1 MSTIPETTA
10 ANSTPKVNVTKKR
23 KSSHL
28 KAQNRFVFFSLT
40 PIMTLFLVFSVI
52 PIVWGLVLSFYQY
65 SALQEHSPFIGLQNY
80 RDMLKDDVFIKSFWN
95 TFKFVIIAVPA
106 NIVITLMIAIGINK
120 IRSKLFRDLFRTFYF
135 LPCIA
140 PLAGSAVVWSTM
152 FNKDTG
158 LFNVILN
165 ALNMPGVDWLS
176 DPSIAMYSVIAMTLW
191 ADIGFNIVIFMAGL
205 DSIPK
210 MFYEAAELDGAG
222 RWMSF
227 WNITVPLL
235 SRTTLFVTIMTCL
248 SYFQMF
254 PQFQILTNGEPQ
266 NETRV
271 LALDIYDHA
280 FKFMNMGYASAIAS
294 VLFVIILIIT
304 IIQLK
309 LGKSQWEY

>member
-1 MSTIPETTA
+1 MSSIPK
-10 ANSTPKVNVTKKR
+10 STLTSSSIEFKNKKR
-23 KSSHL
+23 RKTSQS
-28 KAQNRFVFFSLT
+28 KAQKHFVFFSLT
-40 PIMTLFLVFSVI
+40 PIMIVFLIFSAI

-65 SALQEHSPFIGLQNY
+65 NPLQEHSPFVGLKNY
-80 RDMLKDDVFIKSFWN
+80 LDLLKDDVFIKSFWN

-106 NIVITLMIAIGINK
+106 NIVLTLMIAIGINR
-120 IRSKLFRDLFRTFYF
+120 IRSKLFRNLFRTVFF

-158 LFNVILN
+158 LFNVLLN
-165 ALNMPGVDWLS
+165 ALHIPGVDWLT

-191 ADIGFNIVIFMAGL
+191 ADMGFNIVLFMAGL

-210 MFYEAAELDGAG
+210 MFYEAAELDGAN
-222 RWMSF
+222 RWKTF

-235 SRTTLFVTIMTCL
+235 SRTSLFVTIMTCL

-271 LALDIYDHA
+271 LALSIYDHA
-280 FKFMNMGYASAIAS
+280 FTYMNMGYASAIAS

-304 IIQLK
+304 ILQLK

>member
-1 MSTIPETTA
+1 MSSIPE
-10 ANSTPKVNVTKKR
+10 STGTKSAIEIKGGKKR
-23 KSSHL
+23 TQTQIKV
-28 KAQNRFVFFSLT
+28 QNRFIFFSLT
-40 PIMTLFLVFSVI
+40 PIMIVFIVFSAI

-65 SALQEHSPFIGLQNY
+65 NPLQEHSPFIGLRNY
-80 RDMLKDDVFIKSFWN
+80 MDLLKDDVFIKSFWN

-106 NIVITLMIAIGINK
+106 NIAITLLIAIGVNR
-120 IRSKLFRDLFRTFYF
+120 IRNNMFRNLFRTIYF

-140 PLAGSAVVWSTM
+140 PLAGSAVVWTTM

-158 LFNVILN
+158 LFNVLLN
-165 ALNMPGVDWLS
+165 FLHMPGVDWLT
-176 DPSIAMYSVIAMTLW
+176 DPSLAMYSVIAMTLW
-191 ADIGFNIVIFMAGL
+191 ADMGFNIVLFMAGL

-210 MFYEAAELDGAG
+210 MFYEAAELDGANPWK
-222 RWMSF
+222 RF

-248 SYFQMF
+248 AYFQMF

-271 LALDIYDHA
+271 LALSIYDHA
-280 FKFMNMGYASAIAS
+280 FTYMNMGYASAIAS

>member
-1 MSTIPETTA
+1 MASVPETSITETTLTVTA
-10 ANSTPKVNVTKKR
+10 KKR
-23 KSSHL
+23 NISTQKR
-28 KAQNRFVFFSLT
+28 AQNRFVFFSLT
-40 PIMTLFLVFSVI
+40 PIMIFFIVFSVI
-52 PIVWGLVLSFYQY
+52 PIGWGLFLSLYQY
-65 SALQEHSPFIGLQNY
+65 NPLEAHSPFVGLQNFK
-80 RDMLKDDVFIKSFWN
+80 DLLKDDIFIKSFWN
-95 TFKFVIIAVPA
+95 TFKFVIITVPA
-106 NIVITLMIAIGINK
+106 NIVFTLMIAMGING
-120 IRSKLFRDLFRTFYF
+120 IRNNHFRNLFRTIYF

-158 LFNVILN
+158 LFNIILN
-165 ALNMPGVDWLS
+165 ALHMSGVDWLTN
-176 DPSIAMYSVIAMTLW
+176 PSIAMYSVIAMTLW
-191 ADIGFNIVIFMAGL
+191 ADMGFNIVIFMAGL

-210 MFYEAAELDGAG
+210 MYYEAAELDGAN
-222 RWMSF
+222 RWKSF

-271 LALDIYDHA
+271 LALSIYDHA
-280 FKFMNMGYASAIAS
+280 FTYMNMGYASAIAS
-294 VLFVIILIIT
+294 VLFFIILIIT
-304 IIQLK
+304 FIQLK

>member
-1 MSTIPETTA
+1 MSLIPK
-10 ANSTPKVNVTKKR
+10 STVTNPATKVKGKKSR
-23 KSSHL
+23 ITSQL
-28 KAQNRFVFFSLT
+28 REQNRFVFFSMT
-40 PIMTLFLVFSVI
+40 PIMIIFLIFSAI

-65 SALQEHSPFIGLQNY
+65 NPLQEHSPFIGLKNY
-80 RDMLKDDVFIKSFWN
+80 MDLLKDDVFIKSFWN
-95 TFKFVIIAVPA
+95 TFTFVIIAVPA
-106 NIVITLMIAIGINK
+106 NIVLTLMIAIGVNR
-120 IRSKLFRDLFRTFYF
+120 IRGKVFRNIFRTMFF

-165 ALNMPGVDWLS
+165 ALHMSGVDWLTN
-176 DPSIAMYSVIAMTLW
+176 PSIAMYSIIAMTLW
-191 ADIGFNIVIFMAGL
+191 ADLGFNIVLFMAGL

-210 MFYEAAELDGAG
+210 MFYEAAELDGAN
-222 RWMSF
+222 RWKTF

-271 LALDIYDHA
+271 LALSIYDHA
-280 FKFMNMGYASAIAS
+280 FTYMNMGYASAIAS
-294 VLFVIILIIT
+294 ILFVIILIIT
-304 IIQLK
+304 IIQMK

>member
-1 MSTIPETTA
+1 MSSIPETTST
-10 ANSTPKVNVTKKR
+10 NSAPKVKVKKKG
-23 KSSHL
+23 KSSQI

-65 SALQEHSPFIGLQNY
+65 NALEEHSPFIGLQNY

-106 NIVITLMIAIGINK
+106 NIVLTLMIAIGINK
-120 IRSKLFRDLFRTFYF
+120 IRSKVFRDLFRTIYF

-165 ALNMPGVDWLS
+165 SLNMPSVDWLS
-176 DPSIAMYSVIAMTLW
+176 DPAIAMYSVIAMTLW

-210 MFYEAAELDGAG
+210 MFYEAAELDGAN
-222 RWMSF
+222 RWKSF

-271 LALDIYDHA
+271 LALNIYDHA

-304 IIQLK
+304 IMQLK

>member
-1 MSTIPETTA
+1 MSTIPETTV
-10 ANSTPKVNVTKKR
+10 ANSTPKVNVKRKR
-23 KSSHL
+23 KSSQL

-52 PIVWGLVLSFYQY
+52 PIVWGLVLSFFQY

-120 IRSKLFRDLFRTFYF
+120 IRSKLFRDLFRTIYF

-158 LFNVILN
+158 LFNAILN
-165 ALNMPGVDWLS
+165 ALHMPGVDWLS

-222 RWMSF
+222 RWKSF

-271 LALDIYDHA
+271 LALNIYDHA

-294 VLFVIILIIT
+294 VLFLIILIIT